1 MKKAFLRLW
10 RSLRPLFLSPAVL
23 ICAIGSFAVALVMF
37 FMLTPPPE
45 ENAARTAEERR
56 TANEAALS
64 EARRA
69 AEADPSPERE
79 RQLALYQ
86 TAVEFDLDLQSEFS
100 FALASARAECLLQNK
115 PTDQWDTLCRTRDA
129 EAYLA
134 HYRARLEADPTLD
147 EKIIDQEIT
156 VTRLRFSLTADNTP
170 LTAGENYALRTLR
183 TLFDGLTSNRE
194 TLRLAREGDPLSEED
209 RALYLHLAEYQIA
222 SLLSG
227 KTPAVPANFETLSF
241 GCSLGAWLLFGALLF
256 LFCREGNEEGLPL
269 SRQSLAA
276 LCLVSAALF
285 LLLWL
290 LLTAACAIAD
300 PTMLVSVATRSDSLF
315 FPFAVFV
322 MLLSSF
328 APLMFLLPLARHFAA
343 RSQKANRC
351 ALIVLTLSVILS
363 FGIRA
368 CLFTAPQSL
377 LSSALFSHASLTGG
391 FFPLLDRYTPSSPI
405 PLSALLFDLAL
416 FAAAFLRF
424 PKRKA

>member
-1 MKKAFLRLW
+1 MKASLSALW

-23 ICAIGSFAVALVMF
+23 ICAIGSFAVALAMF

-45 ENAARTAEERR
+45 ENAARTAEVRR
-56 TANEAALS
+56 AENEAALS

-79 RQLALYQ
+79 RQVALYQ
-86 TAVEFDLDLQSEFS
+86 TAVEFDLDLQSELS
-100 FALASARAECLLQNK
+100 FALASARAECLVQNE

-134 HYRARLEADPTLD
+134 HYRARLEADPALD

-156 VTRLRFSLTADNTP
+156 VTRLRFSLTQDNTP

-194 TLRLAREGDPLSEED
+194 TLRLTREGETLSEED
-209 RALYLHLAEYQIA
+209 RALYLRLAEHEIS

-227 KTPAVPANFETLSF
+227 KTPEVPANFETLSF
-241 GCSLGAWLLFGALLF
+241 GCSLGSWLLFAALLF

-276 LCLVSAALF
+276 LCLVSAALL

-300 PTMLVSVATRSDSLF
+300 PTMFVSVATRGPSLF

-322 MLLSSF
+322 MLLSSL
-328 APLMFLLPLARHFAA
+328 APMLFLLPLARHFAA
-343 RSQKANRC
+343 RSQKAKRC
-351 ALIVLTLSVILS
+351 ALLVLAFTVILF
-363 FGIRA
+363 FGIKA
-368 CLFTAPQSL
+368 CLFMAPQSL
-377 LSSALFSHASLTGG
+377 LSSAVLSHTSLTGG
-391 FFPLLDRYTPSSPI
+391 FFPLLDRYSQSSEI

-424 PKRKA
+424 PKRKS